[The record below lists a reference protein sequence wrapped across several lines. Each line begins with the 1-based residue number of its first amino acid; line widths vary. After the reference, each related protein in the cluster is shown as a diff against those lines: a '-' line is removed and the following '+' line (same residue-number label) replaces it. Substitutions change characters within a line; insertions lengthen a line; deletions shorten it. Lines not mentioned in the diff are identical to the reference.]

1 MEVKMQDLPKET
13 ISSPRTIVSRPEDYL
28 DNPALF
34 TAAWA
39 MMKAARGQA
48 FDPARLRAAHLID
61 RPEPT
66 PEPNDLDQTLGR
78 VGTKTRAIALAK
90 GYSLPPAA

>member
-1 MEVKMQDLPKET
+1 MQDLPKET

-28 DNPALF
+28 DDPSLF

-39 MMKAARGQA
+39 VLKAARGQA

-61 RPEPT
+61 RPGPMPEPT
-66 PEPNDLDQTLGR
+66 DLEQTLDR
-78 VGTKTRAIALAK
+78 VATKTRAIAQAK
-90 GYSLPPAA
+90 GHALPPAA

>member
-1 MEVKMQDLPKET
+1 MQDLPKET

-48 FDPARLRAAHLID
+48 FDPARLRAAHLVEGPGP

-66 PEPNDLDQTLGR
+66 NLE
-78 VGTKTRAIALAK
+78 K
-90 GYSLPPAA
+90 GAVLPSAA

>member
-1 MEVKMQDLPKET
+1 MQDLPKET

-39 MMKAARGQA
+39 VLKAARGQA
-48 FDPARLRAAHLID
+48 FDPARLRAVHLVS
-61 RPEPT
+61 RP
-66 PEPNDLDQTLGR
+66 D
-78 VGTKTRAIALAK
+78 TKPSATAWQC
-90 GYSLPPAA
+90 P